1 LGIITCEH
9 HIQKQ
14 IIKKYTIK
22 LCIMLDF
29 ISCAFY
35 DKIKKIDVTR
45 IGIKSKVE
53 LDNLK
58 ETLEK
63 ERKSIKYKQIYKKM

>member
-1 LGIITCEH
+1 VH
-9 HIQKQ
+9 H
-14 IIKKYTIK
+14 
-22 LCIMLDF
+22 
-29 ISCAFY
+29 AFY

>member
-1 LGIITCEH
+1 
-9 HIQKQ
+9 
-14 IIKKYTIK
+14 
-22 LCIMLDF
+22 MLDF